1 MDICENCVCLNLHM
15 DGKNKI
21 KQNKDLG
28 EESENTTTEQE
39 WHMNNQALHWISM
52 GHSLSGSKGV

>member
-1 MDICENCVCLNLHM
+1 MPEFAY
-15 DGKNKI
+15 GWKNKI
-21 KQNKDLG
+21 KQKDLG

-52 GHSLSGSKGV
+52 GRSLSGSKGV